1 MNKQQKYLNKVVEQL
16 VSETNIDDKIV
27 SPPFLHSFF
36 PLPLS
41 LLPPIPNILP
51 FPPPTSFSSF
61 VTKVYGLTE
70 EEVKYVWKQY
80 RYIINSRI

>member
-1 MNKQQKYLNKVVEQL
+1 MNYKYLNKVVEQL

-36 PLPLS
+36 SSSHSLS
-41 LLPPIPNILP
+41 PHS
-51 FPPPTSFSSF
+51 TSFSSF